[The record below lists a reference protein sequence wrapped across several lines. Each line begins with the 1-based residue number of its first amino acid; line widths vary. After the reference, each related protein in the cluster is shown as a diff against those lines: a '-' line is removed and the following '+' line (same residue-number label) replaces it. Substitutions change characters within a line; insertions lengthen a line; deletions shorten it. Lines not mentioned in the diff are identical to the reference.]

1 MSLFRKLVSALKT
14 GSVSPEDWTQ
24 LRQQLIASDLG
35 VNLVDQVIEKAKS
48 TKSEDAVSSISSEVS
63 SWLSN
68 KSRSLMGDKGITKTI
83 LVVGVNGTGKTT
95 STAKLANYLVKNGNS
110 VLLAAA
116 DTFRA
121 AATEQLQT
129 WAKRIDVEV
138 VSGSE
143 NSDPAAVAF
152 TAVSRAKELK
162 VDYLIVD
169 TAGRLHTKQNLM
181 DELGKI
187 VRVIQKQSTVD
198 EILLVIDATTGQ
210 NGLNQANVFIEA
222 VGVTGFIVT
231 KIDGSAKGGVA
242 IAIEKSSGLPIKFIG
257 TGEQIEDFGLF
268 AQEAYIAGLFD

>member
-68 KSRSLMGDKGITKTI
+68 KSRILIGDKGITKTI

-95 STAKLANYLVKNGNS
+95 STAKLANYLVRNGNS

-181 DELGKI
+181 DELDKI

-257 TGEQIEDFGLF
+257 TGSRLRILDHLLKKR
-268 AQEAYIAGLFD
+268 I

>member
-198 EILLVIDATTGQ
+198 EK
-210 NGLNQANVFIEA
+210 A

-257 TGEQIEDFGLF
+257 TGEQIEDFGPF

>member
-48 TKSEDAVSSISSEVS
+48 TKSEDAVSSISNEVA

-68 KSRSLMGDKGITKTI
+68 KSRSLIGDKGITKSI

-257 TGEQIEDFGLF
+257 TGEQIKDFGPF

>member
-68 KSRSLMGDKGITKTI
+68 KSRILMGDKGITKTI

-95 STAKLANYLVKNGNS
+95 STAKLANYLVRNGNS

-181 DELGKI
+181 DELDKI

-257 TGEQIEDFGLF
+257 TGEQIEDFGPF